1 MSTQKIRL
9 ALSGIQKRFGNR
21 LVLEDAELEISSGE
35 CKLLCGENG
44 AGKTTLLRIAAGL
57 EKPEKGNINTGL
69 GNVSWRRCR
78 KTLQE
83 KIVYL
88 HQQPY
93 LFDGSVMHNLMF
105 ALSGKQCNKK
115 ESAHRALQWAGLEEL
130 AHHAAK
136 TLSGGEK
143 QRVALARAWLRN
155 PAVMLLDEPT
165 ANMDAPARLRA
176 LNLLQ
181 QLKEQGLALLIATH
195 DPVQFRNLA
204 DACLTLKN
212 GKIIKEKDVQYTD
225 GSVVFIHQGAS
236 D

>member
-1 MSTQKIRL
+1 MSVQGIQL
-9 ALSGIQKRFGNR
+9 VLSGIQKRFGNR
-21 LVLEDAELEISSGE
+21 LVLEDAGLELTGGE

-57 EKPEKGNINTGL
+57 EKPDKGGLNTGL
-69 GNVSWRRCR
+69 GNVNWRRCR
-78 KTLQE
+78 RTLLE

-93 LFDGSVMHNLMF
+93 LFDGTVMYNLMY
-105 ALSGKQCNKK
+105 AITGTSRNKK
-115 ESAHRALQWAGLEEL
+115 ETAHRALQWAGLEGL
-130 AHHAAK
+130 AHHFAK

-165 ANMDAPARLRA
+165 ANMDMQARSRA
-176 LNLLQ
+176 LDLLQ

-195 DPVQFRNLA
+195 DPVQFKDLA
-204 DACLTLKN
+204 DTCLTLKN
-212 GKIIKEKDVQYTD
+212 GKIHKEKDVEYTGD
-225 GSVVFIHQGAS
+225 SVVSIHKLV
-236 D
+236 

>member
-1 MSTQKIRL
+1 MSAQKIQL
-9 ALSGIQKRFGNR
+9 ALSGVQKRFGNR
-21 LVLEDAELEISSGE
+21 LVLENAALELTGGE

-57 EKPEKGNINTGL
+57 EKPDKGNINTGL
-69 GNVSWRRCR
+69 GDVSWRRCR

-93 LFDGSVMHNLMF
+93 LFDGSVMHNLKF
-105 ALSGKQCNKK
+105 ALSGKKMNKK

-130 AHHAAK
+130 EHHAAR

-176 LNLLQ
+176 LELLQ
-181 QLKEQGLALLIATH
+181 QLKQEGLALLIATH
-195 DPVQFRNLA
+195 DPVQFRNLV
-204 DACLTLKN
+204 DSCLTLKN
-212 GKIIKEKDVQYTD
+212 GKIFKEKDVHYTD
-225 GSVVFIHQGAS
+225 GSVVSIHQFIQ
-236 D
+236 

>member
-1 MSTQKIRL
+1 MNAQKVQL
-9 ALSGIQKRFGNR
+9 ALSGIQKRFGNN
-21 LVLEDAELEISSGE
+21 LVLENVELALTGGD

-57 EKPEKGNINTGL
+57 EKPDKGDINTGL
-69 GNVSWRRCR
+69 GSISWRRCR

-105 ALSGKQCNKK
+105 AVTGKHRNKK
-115 ESAHRALQWAGLEEL
+115 ESAHRALQWAGLENL
-130 AHHAAK
+130 AQHAAK

-165 ANMDAPARLRA
+165 ANMDAPARICA
-176 LNLLQ
+176 LDLLQ
-181 QLKEQGLALLIATH
+181 QLKQEGLALLIATH

-212 GKIIKEKDVQYTD
+212 GKIFKEKDVQYTD
-225 GSVVFIHQGAS
+225 GSVVSIHQIIQ
-236 D
+236 